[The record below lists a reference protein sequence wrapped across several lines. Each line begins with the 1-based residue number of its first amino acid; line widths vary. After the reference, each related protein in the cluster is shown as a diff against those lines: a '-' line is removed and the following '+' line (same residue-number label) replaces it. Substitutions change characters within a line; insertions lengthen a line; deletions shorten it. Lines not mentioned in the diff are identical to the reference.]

1 MVEAAPTD
9 MVFIQQLSGELR
21 KLFARPR
28 TWMGYGAFLAMEA
41 LILTV
46 YKLEA
51 SQERMRGMVER
62 NGLEFST
69 YYSSLTIT
77 FMIMLLSMF
86 LLGSIYFALVAG
98 DIVAKENEDGNL
110 RMVFARPISRFR
122 LLLVKYTA
130 VCLYTFSF
138 VFFVGISGYAMAVA
152 AVGWEGGL
160 FVIEPKMKVF
170 AAYPNWW
177 EGAGRLALS
186 DLARL
191 RRRRRRDWRRSRRR
205 RYVIDVLVQLDIVEL
220 LCSYCRLVVLH
231 WRWSVVCERCLVW
244 LGQLG
249 AFAFA
254 APLCTALA
262 RHHACRRF
270 CVVVGLSERLQPTRQ
285 RGGFATQRTACFVL
299 ARMAGPAQTQPTLG
313 ARHGDCLGEL
323 FRNRIQRQGRE

>member
-28 TWMGYGAFLAMEA
+28 TWMGYGAFLAMES

-186 DLARL
+186 AAGIGISMITLSSIAFMFSCFKIKPAAATIITLTILFVDMILQGFPFFKPYESYFVTWRMSAWVFLVEQYISWPKIIESFTFLAGL
-191 RRRRRRDWRRSRRR
+191 NVSLFTIGWLAFQTRD
-205 RYVIDVLVQLDIVEL
+205 
-220 LCSYCRLVVLH
+220 
-231 WRWSVVCERCLVW
+231 
-244 LGQLG
+244 
-249 AFAFA
+249 FK
-254 APLCTALA
+254 T
-262 RHHACRRF
+262 
-270 CVVVGLSERLQPTRQ
+270 
-285 RGGFATQRTACFVL
+285 
-299 ARMAGPAQTQPTLG
+299 
-313 ARHGDCLGEL
+313 
-323 FRNRIQRQGRE
+323 